1 MLRDMADDSAVSAFR
16 DAFITRTK
24 QSREARGLTQRE
36 MAIALG
42 IEKEAYSK
50 YESRSCLPHHLVRRF
65 CMVCNVTTP
74 PPEGGGFSLHWQPHE
89 HEACASRH
97 D

>member
-1 MLRDMADDSAVSAFR
+1 MLPDMTDDSAVSAFR

-65 CMVCNVTTP
+65 CMVCNISVD
-74 PPEGGGFSLHWQPHE
+74 SLFDVEVRARPLAQR
-89 HEACASRH
+89 ASRTARS
-97 D
+97 